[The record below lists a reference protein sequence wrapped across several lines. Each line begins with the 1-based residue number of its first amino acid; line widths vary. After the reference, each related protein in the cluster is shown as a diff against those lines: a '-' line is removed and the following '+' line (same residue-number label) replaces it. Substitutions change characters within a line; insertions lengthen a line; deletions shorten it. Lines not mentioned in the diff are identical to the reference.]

1 MTRETGLTPRFA
13 AWRILHDVRLGV
25 PFDLALSRAIVG
37 LEPDD
42 RRLAHQ
48 LAAGVFRMRT
58 QLDGI
63 LEEVVSRGVS
73 SVKPDTLDVLRIGVF
88 QLRGLDRIPP
98 HAAVQTTVEAAR
110 RVGGEKVAGFVNAV
124 LRRVST
130 RPAAFDTVPTD
141 LAAEHSHP
149 PWLVDRW
156 VARHGEEETARRL
169 EWNNTQPPLI
179 LQPARWPMD
188 RLLAELDAAQVEF
201 HHAPY
206 GAGVVVSVRSPT
218 EIPGFEDGGFV
229 VQDSAQRLV
238 AEFCDPG
245 TGVLYD
251 ACASPGGKT
260 VALASRSRQIIA
272 ADRTRARVARL
283 RETVER
289 AAAGP
294 VWPIR
299 ADASAPPFKRVDAVL
314 LDVPCLGT
322 GTLARNP
329 DARWRVSFEALGDLA
344 AQARRFLLAA
354 AEIVA
359 PGGLLLF
366 ATCSL
371 EPEENELQI
380 DRFLAEDARFRR
392 EPSEAVPADL
402 LSPSGDLM
410 LLPEQHGT
418 DGAYAARLRKLTG

>member
-1 MTRETGLTPRFA
+1 LSRETGLTPRFA

-25 PFDLALSRAIVG
+25 PFDVALGRAIVG

-48 LAAGVFRMRT
+48 LAAGVFRMRS

-63 LEEVVSRGVS
+63 LEGAVSRGTA

-88 QLRGLDRIPP
+88 QLRALDRVPA
-98 HAAVQTTVEAAR
+98 HAAVQTSVEAAR

-124 LRRVST
+124 LRRVAAQ
-130 RPAAFDTVPTD
+130 PAGFDAVPPD

-149 PWLVDRW
+149 PWLVERW
-156 VARHGEEETARRL
+156 LAQLGETDTTRRM

-188 RLLAELDAAQVEF
+188 RLLRELDAAGVDF

-218 EIPGFEDGGFV
+218 EIPGFADGGFV

-238 AEFCDPG
+238 AQFCEPG
-245 TGVLYD
+245 GGILYD

-260 VALASRSRQIIA
+260 VALAGRSRQIVA

-289 AAAGP
+289 AAAGV

-299 ADASAPPFKRVDAVL
+299 ADAAAPPLKRVDAVL

-322 GTLARNP
+322 GTFARNP
-329 DARWRVSFEALGDLA
+329 DARWRVTPEALKDLA
-344 AQARRFLLAA
+344 AQAHRFLGAV

-371 EPEENELQI
+371 EPEENEWQI
-380 DRFLAEDARFRR
+380 DRFLAEDGRFRR
-392 EPSEAVPADL
+392 DPGKAVPAEL
-402 LSPSGDLM
+402 LSPAGDLV
-410 LLPEQHGT
+410 LLPERHGT
-418 DGAYAARLRKLTG
+418 DGAFAARLRKLTE